1 MLAKQIK
8 SALLVFL
15 VLTVITGIAYPLF
28 VTAVAQIFFPHQA
41 NGSLIVNDGKSIGS
55 SLIGQSFD
63 DPKYFWGRLSAT
75 SPVPYNASVSSGSNI
90 GPTNV
95 ALRQNIEL
103 RIKMLRDVDPD
114 NKNPIP
120 VDLVTSSASGLDPH
134 ISVAGALYQAGR
146 IARLRK
152 MQENE
157 IIQIIRNNTQGRFLG
172 IIGEPVVNVLR
183 LNIEL
188 DRQSKRGEKNG

>member
-1 MLAKQIK
+1 MIVKQIK

-41 NGSLIVNDGKSIGS
+41 NGSLIINDGKSIGS
-55 SLIGQSFD
+55 LLIGQSFD

-75 SPVPYNASVSSGSNI
+75 SPVSYNASISSGSNI
-90 GPTNV
+90 GPTNA

-103 RIKMLRDVDPD
+103 RIKMLKDVDPD

-146 IARLRK
+146 IARLRR
-152 MQENE
+152 MPENE
-157 IIQIIRNNTQGRFLG
+157 ITQIIRKNTQGRFWG

-188 DRQSKRGEKNG
+188 DKQSKRGEING

>member
-28 VTAVAQIFFPHQA
+28 VTAVAQILFPRQA
-41 NGSLIVNDGKSIGS
+41 NGSLIINDGKSIGS
-55 SLIGQSFD
+55 SLIGQYFD

-75 SPVPYNASVSSGSNI
+75 SPVPYNASISSGSNI
-90 GPTNV
+90 GPTNA

-103 RIKMLRDVDPD
+103 RIKMLRDVDSD
-114 NKNPIP
+114 NNNPIP

-152 MQENE
+152 IPENE
-157 IIQIIRNNTQGRFLG
+157 IIQIIRKNTQGRFLG

-188 DRQSKRGEKNG
+188 DKQSKRGEKNG